1 MIEIL
6 IDEDIEESIEI
17 KNKLVEKLVEK
28 IISDNNKSFSLV
40 NFIITNDNKLSQLK
54 RDFFNQ
60 DVLTDV
66 ITFNLEEKNEPIE
79 GEVYISFERI
89 KENAKQFNQKISIE
103 LCRIIVHGTLHLIG
117 FDDITSIGKE
127 KMTTLENH
135 YIKNMPEIL

>member
-6 IDEDIEESIEI
+6 VDENIEESIEF
-17 KNKLVEKLVEK
+17 KNILIQQLVEK
-28 IISDNNKSFSLV
+28 IIIDHNKLFSSV
-40 NFIITNDNKLSQLK
+40 TFIVSNDQKLSQLK

-89 KENAKQFNQKISIE
+89 KENAKQFNQKIAIE
-103 LCRIIVHGTLHLIG
+103 LCRIIIHGTLHLVG
-117 FDDITSIGKE
+117 YDDSTIIEKE
-127 KMTTLENH
+127 RMTNLENN